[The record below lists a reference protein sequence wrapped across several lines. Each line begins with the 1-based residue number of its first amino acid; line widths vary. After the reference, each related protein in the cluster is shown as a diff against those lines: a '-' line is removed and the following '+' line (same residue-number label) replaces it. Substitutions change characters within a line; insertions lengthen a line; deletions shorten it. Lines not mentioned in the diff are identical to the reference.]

1 MMENRKKIGILIIVI
16 ALIILVIIVIL
27 FLNKNKSDEVN
38 LNQTPIIATSTNLEA
53 AADVVMPTTTPSDRP
68 LNHQEYDISK
78 EAAHQLNDNDAA
90 KLATSF
96 AERLGSF
103 SNQSNYGNVTDL
115 KIFMTENMRDWADK
129 YVAELKAQDY
139 SGEYYGITTK
149 TLTTEVKSYDEKA
162 GTSEILVVTERQEG
176 RADSLSEPFRQNMTV
191 KLVEKNGEWL
201 VDSAYWENK

>member
-1 MMENRKKIGILIIVI
+1 MMENRKKIGLLIIVI
-16 ALIILVIIVIL
+16 ALIILVIIAILYFNRKKSEEVI
-27 FLNKNKSDEVN
+27 SEP
-38 LNQTPIIATSTNLEA
+38 TSIIATSTLPGSA
-53 AADVVMPTTTPSDRP
+53 ANSQTPTTTPSDRP
-68 LNHQEYDISK
+68 LNRQEYDISK
-78 EAAHQLNDNDAA
+78 EPAHQLNDNDAS

-115 KIFMTENMRDWADK
+115 KIFMTEKMRDWADK
-129 YVAELKAQDY
+129 YVAGLKAQDY

-149 TLTTEVKSYDEKA
+149 TLTTEITSYNEKA

-201 VDSAYWENK
+201 VDSAYWEDK

>member
-16 ALIILVIIVIL
+16 ALIVLVIIAIL
-27 FLNKNKSDEVN
+27 YFNRKKGEEAN
-38 LNQTPIIATSTNLEA
+38 LEPTLIVATSTNLEG
-53 AADVVMPTTTPSDRP
+53 AADSVTPTTTPSDRP
-68 LNHQEYDISK
+68 LNRQEYDISK
-78 EAAHQLNDNDAA
+78 EPAHQLNDNDAS

-115 KIFMTENMRDWADK
+115 KIFMTESMREWADK

-149 TLTTEVKSYDEKA
+149 TLTTEVKNYNEKA
-162 GTSEILVVTERQEG
+162 GTSEISVLTERQEG

-201 VDSAYWENK
+201 VDSAYWEEK